1 MDILTSDEQNYF
13 KNWLE
18 LNLLS
23 ISWEGRYLNEFNHFW
38 DDLFPVDIPISDQF
52 TSLYEL
58 KKTATE
64 GPLVSWF
71 NWITEKLICFVF
83 LHKNLS
89 IKEIANYSDM
99 REAEIS
105 FTLRNFFI
113 ERYPHLEDQM
123 NKEFHFGNKLSKTN
137 QLKFTDIKNKYHFDK
152 EIRGRIE
159 DDILASLE
167 ITLYSEWNKLKNL
180 ISKTATT
187 TKSDTKKK
195 ISVRSKF
202 KFIRELLILFLIGGI
217 LIFAVKYGNKWYES
231 YLVKKISLFEPNFFW
246 LDKNLSF
253 KTDTI
258 LKNDKIDIK
267 SNELERLEEI
277 ESKKVFQ
284 DTASTSRYG
293 VESDVVLTSVDSLPK
308 NFADI
313 SFEQSEYEE
322 IKKGGYRN
330 MRYGRRKAY
339 RIMMTSVSPKEAKR
353 KIISYLDKYKIK
365 QVDNVKPGTEIPGG
379 LYFNLYV
386 PIEYL
391 KEFIEE
397 VSVVEESI
405 ILESKTVRGGPAGTS
420 KVFIWV
426 KTI

>member
-1 MDILTSDEQNYF
+1 
-13 KNWLE
+13 
-18 LNLLS
+18 
-23 ISWEGRYLNEFNHFW
+23 
-38 DDLFPVDIPISDQF
+38 
-52 TSLYEL
+52 
-58 KKTATE
+58 
-64 GPLVSWF
+64 
-71 NWITEKLICFVF
+71 
-83 LHKNLS
+83 
-89 IKEIANYSDM
+89 
-99 REAEIS
+99 
-105 FTLRNFFI
+105 
-113 ERYPHLEDQM
+113 
-123 NKEFHFGNKLSKTN
+123 
-137 QLKFTDIKNKYHFDK
+137 
-152 EIRGRIE
+152 
-159 DDILASLE
+159 
-167 ITLYSEWNKLKNL
+167 
-180 ISKTATT
+180 
-187 TKSDTKKK
+187 
-195 ISVRSKF
+195 
-202 KFIRELLILFLIGGI
+202 LFLIGGI

-405 ILESKTVRGGPAGTS
+405 ILESKTVRGGPPGTS